1 MKILVLSGSNRQA
14 GSSKLLAQAIAGRIR
29 EKGHEVSLFDLF
41 AKPLPLFNP
50 DADYSGHPA
59 VEELMDGV
67 YLARGIVLVSPEY
80 HGTISGVLKN
90 ALDFWLQEHVD
101 GKAVLSAATSGGVAA
116 FGALN
121 QLHAIVR
128 NLHGVNAPGWISV
141 GGSEREAD
149 PAGEFTEPRVQARI
163 SQSAEQFLQLA
174 EQLRK

>member
-1 MKILVLSGSNRQA
+1 MKILVLSGSNRQT
-14 GSSKLLAQAIAGRIR
+14 GSSKLLAKAIAGRIR

-41 AKPLPLFNP
+41 DKPLPLFNP
-50 DADYSGHPA
+50 DEDYSGHPA
-59 VEELMDGV
+59 VEELLDSV

-90 ALDFWLQEHVD
+90 ALDFWLHEHVD
-101 GKAVLSAATSGGVAA
+101 GKAVLTAAASGGVAA

-121 QLHAIVR
+121 QLQAIVR

-141 GGSEREAD
+141 GGADRETD
-149 PAGEFTEPRVQARI
+149 PAGSFTEPRVQARI
-163 SQSAEQFLQLA
+163 SQAADQFLKLA